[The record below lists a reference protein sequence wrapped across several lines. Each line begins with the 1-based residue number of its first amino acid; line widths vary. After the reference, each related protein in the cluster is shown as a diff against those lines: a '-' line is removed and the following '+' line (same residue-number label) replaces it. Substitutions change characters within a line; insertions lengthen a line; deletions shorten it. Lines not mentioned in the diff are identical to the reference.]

1 MPERIAGKT
10 AARKT
15 LGFVLLGLGGLAGAF
30 FLFCCVGLLYGIL
43 NADIPNVPAITPFDI
58 GLTLGAGATSLS
70 LLAAGYWVFWGT
82 FRPPLGLLARKL
94 FHDLGAGEPPA
105 PPRF

>member
-1 MPERIAGKT
+1 MPERMTGKT

-30 FLFCCVGLLYGIL
+30 FLFCCVALLYGIL
-43 NADIPNVPAITPFDI
+43 YADIPDVPAITPFDI

-70 LLAAGYWVFWGT
+70 LLAAGSWVFLGT
-82 FRPPLGLLARKL
+82 FRAPLGLLAKRL
-94 FHDLGAGEPPA
+94 FHDLGAGEPPV